1 MNNPSSG
8 SSSSRPPLGR
18 KPRFR
23 RVPFR
28 LIAPNAVTLLALS
41 SGLTSIRFS
50 MEGRIDWAIAAIVV
64 AAILD
69 GLDGRVA
76 RLLRSTS
83 RFGEELD
90 SLADFVNFG
99 VAPAILLYTW
109 SLDGLKSIGWIAAI
123 LFAIATALRLARFNV
138 MLDDVE
144 KPKWHN
150 MFFVGIPSPAGA
162 IIVLL
167 PVYLGQLGILANGG
181 EGLEPAIAI
190 FVLALAFMVASRI
203 PAFSGKGG
211 GIRVSRDL
219 FFPVMII
226 TVLAAGLLVSF
237 PYEMLSA
244 ATIIYLATLP
254 IAWRVW
260 HRNVRKDARQAAITP
275 ADALPDPSSGSKES
289 GEDTASDSRP
299 DGEK

>member
-1 MNNPSSG
+1 MNSPSNGPSA
-8 SSSSRPPLGR
+8 RPPLGR

-109 SLDGLKSIGWIAAI
+109 SLDGLKSIGWIAVI
-123 LFAIATALRLARFNV
+123 LFAIANALRLARFNV
-138 MLDDVE
+138 MLDDTE
-144 KPKWHN
+144 KPNWQN

-167 PVYLGQLGILANGG
+167 PVYLGQLGLIADGG
-181 EGLEPAIAI
+181 KGLEPAIAAY
-190 FVLALAFMVASRI
+190 VLVLAFMVASRL

-219 FFPVMII
+219 FFPVLII
-226 TVLAAGLLVSF
+226 TVLAAGLLVSY

-244 ATIIYLATLP
+244 VTVGYLLSVP

-260 HRNVRKDARQAAITP
+260 QRHSRKDLRQKEVPAGKKTDTP
-275 ADALPDPSSGSKES
+275 SDDPM
-289 GEDTASDSRP
+289 
-299 DGEK
+299 

>member
-1 MNNPSSG
+1 MKNLPSK
-8 SSSSRPPLGR
+8 RRLGR

-28 LIAPNAVTLLALS
+28 LIAPNVVTLLALS

-50 MEGRIDWAIAAIVV
+50 MEGRVDWAIGAIVI
-64 AAILD
+64 AAVLD

-109 SLDGLKSIGWIAAI
+109 SLDGLKSLGWIAAI

-138 MLDDVE
+138 MLDDTE
-144 KPKWHN
+144 KPKWHAL
-150 MFFVGIPSPAGA
+150 FFVGIPSPAGA
-162 IIVLL
+162 IIVML
-167 PVYLGQLGILANGG
+167 PVYLGQLGLITDAGK
-181 EGLEPAIAI
+181 GLEAPIAV
-190 FVLALAFMVASRI
+190 FVLALAFMVASRL

-219 FFPVMII
+219 FFPVLII
-226 TVLAAGLLVSF
+226 TVSFAALLVSF
-237 PYEMLSA
+237 PYVVLSA
-244 ATIIYLATLP
+244 ITIGYLLTLP

-260 HRNVRKDARQAAITP
+260 HRHARQDARKAASSAGKAP
-275 ADALPDPSSGSKES
+275 KNPPS
-289 GEDTASDSRP
+289 
-299 DGEK
+299 

>member
-1 MNNPSSG
+1 MNTPPTG
-8 SSSSRPPLGR
+8 STGRPPLGR

-83 RFGEELD
+83 RFGAELD

-109 SLDGLKSIGWIAAI
+109 SLHELKSLGWIAAI

-138 MLDDVE
+138 MLDDTE

-167 PVYLGQLGILANGG
+167 PVYLGQLGLLPDGAKGM
-181 EGLEPAIAI
+181 EPAIAA
-190 FVLALAFMVASRI
+190 FVLALAFMVASRL

-219 FFPVMII
+219 FFPVMIV
-226 TVLAAGLLVSF
+226 TVLAAGLLVSY
-237 PYEMLSA
+237 PYEMLSGV
-244 ATIIYLATLP
+244 TILYLATVP

-260 HRNVRKDARQAAITP
+260 HRHARKDLKHGGIAPDGGADEPPAVKMDKP
-275 ADALPDPSSGSKES
+275 ADGQDSGDASK
-289 GEDTASDSRP
+289 
-299 DGEK
+299 